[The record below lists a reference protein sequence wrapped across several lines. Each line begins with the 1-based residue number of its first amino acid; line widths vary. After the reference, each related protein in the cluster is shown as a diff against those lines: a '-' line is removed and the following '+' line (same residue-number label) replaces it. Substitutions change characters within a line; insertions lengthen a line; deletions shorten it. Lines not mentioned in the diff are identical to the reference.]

1 MKLKILKIWG
11 KQILQGLQKLHA
23 QDPPIVHRDIKCDNI
38 FINGTTEGEVK
49 IGDLGF
55 GTFCKDKDSSFQLTG
70 TTSLSFSISLFS
82 PFYYILYLLSYSLY
96 LHPLSSPLFS
106 RIYLSRRIFLF
117 SPLLF
122 SFPPSCISF
131 LFKRSWDSFVLAL
144 SFLYAGLCLLDKEKL
159 FQLFYLIHSL
169 LLFSLTGGR
178 GRGTGEREA
187 GKEKNMSMYI

>member
-82 PFYYILYLLSYSLY
+82 PFYYISYSLY
-96 LHPLSSPLFS
+96 LLPSFSPLFLS
-106 RIYLSRRIFLF
+106 YLFL
-117 SPLLF
+117 
-122 SFPPSCISF
+122 
-131 LFKRSWDSFVLAL
+131 
-144 SFLYAGLCLLDKEKL
+144 
-159 FQLFYLIHSL
+159 
-169 LLFSLTGGR
+169 
-178 GRGTGEREA
+178 
-187 GKEKNMSMYI
+187 